1 MSPPPSKIDLQ
12 AHSLHSDGELP
23 AYEVVERAA
32 GAGVDLL
39 ALTDHDTI
47 DGVEEALESAARE
60 GLRLIAATEISAVDG
75 PWEDLHVLAYGIDHR
90 DALLRER
97 LATARADRELRSERM
112 AARLAELGLEVDERP
127 LAARRAAGKPIGR
140 PHLAAAV
147 LAHPANEERLAE
159 EGHGEV
165 SPFIAAYLIPG
176 APAYVGRTKP
186 TIGEAITWIHEAGGA
201 AVWAHPFWDIKDE
214 QTVLGAID
222 RYQEAGLDGVEC
234 FYVTHDAHQTQL
246 LADRCAEL
254 GLISTA
260 SSDYHG
266 PGHRMFARFL
276 AYGLHDREPRLDG
289 LLAAG

>member
-1 MSPPPSKIDLQ
+1 ML
-12 AHSLHSDGELP
+12 G
-23 AYEVVERAA
+23 
-32 GAGVDLL
+32 
-39 ALTDHDTI
+39 
-47 DGVEEALESAARE
+47 
-60 GLRLIAATEISAVDG
+60 
-75 PWEDLHVLAYGIDHR
+75 YGIDHR

-97 LATARADRELRSERM
+97 LADARADRELRSERM

-147 LAHPANEERLAE
+147 LAHPAND
-159 EGHGEV
+159 
-165 SPFIAAYLIPG
+165 G
-176 APAYVGRTKP
+176 APGRGGP
-186 TIGEAITWIHEAGGA
+186 RRSLLVHRRLPDSRRAGLCRADEADDRRGHRLDPRGGRSGRLG
-201 AVWAHPFWDIKDE
+201 PP
-214 QTVLGAID
+214 VLGHQGRADGPGRD
-222 RYQEAGLDGVEC
+222 RPLPEAGLDGVEC

-276 AYGLHDREPRLDG
+276 AYGLYEREPRLDG